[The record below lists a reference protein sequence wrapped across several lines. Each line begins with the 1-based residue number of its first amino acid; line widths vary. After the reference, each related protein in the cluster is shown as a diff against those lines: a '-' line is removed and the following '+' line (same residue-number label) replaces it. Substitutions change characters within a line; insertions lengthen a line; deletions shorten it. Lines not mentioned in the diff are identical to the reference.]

1 MIDCVIS
8 YYGDGECID
17 PHSVRA
23 SVVLVELRHCY
34 RFLYLHDQRR
44 DQATCSASTQ
54 RQRVRWIPGGVRS
67 IAERQAHTIVLL
79 AFPVIMVFPG
89 LINLSPRRF
98 QPVQYLN
105 PCLSFD

>member
-34 RFLYLHDQRR
+34 RLLCLHDQRRDQANSKKKKRR

-54 RQRVRWIPGGVRS
+54 RQRVRWIPGGVRW
-67 IAERQAHTIVLL
+67 ITERQAHTIVLL
-79 AFPVIMVFPG
+79 AFPVIRYSLV
-89 LINLSPRRF
+89 
-98 QPVQYLN
+98 
-105 PCLSFD
+105 

>member
-34 RFLYLHDQRR
+34 RLLCLHDQRR
-44 DQATCSASTQ
+44 DQANSKKKKDDTRPLVQ
-54 RQRVRWIPGGVRS
+54 
-67 IAERQAHTIVLL
+67 L
-79 AFPVIMVFPG
+79 
-89 LINLSPRRF
+89 PRNANA
-98 QPVQYLN
+98 VVGYLVE
-105 PCLSFD
+105 